1 MKLNLIFFDTRVS
14 FEKERQ
20 MKKRPLMLAVILIL
34 VGFSLSIS
42 PKTFSESDKVLARVG
57 DKVITQSDL
66 AEFMKKYEALKRG
79 ESFGLD
85 EKKNFLNMLIQN
97 AFIAIEAEREKLDQ
111 KPEIQL
117 KLKMLKSELLA
128 NEYITTR
135 IAPSIVV
142 KDEEVDEIL
151 KKNPNLIPREM
162 LTLKEILVK
171 TEKEADKIYQEL
183 KKGADFSKMAMEK
196 SIAQSKMQGGLIGTI
211 SKGQLP
217 PPLEAAVFDLKEG
230 KFSQPI
236 ETADGFWIFYLVS
249 RKERDPEEM
258 KRLEGRLREKIIQ
271 LERNKK
277 IGAMIEKKVE
287 ELKKEIKVET
297 YLDQLK

>member
-1 MKLNLIFFDTRVS
+1 
-14 FEKERQ
+14 
-20 MKKRPLMLAVILIL
+20 MKKRTLMLAVIIIL

-57 DKVITQSDL
+57 EKVITQSDL
-66 AEFMKKYEALKRG
+66 AEFMKKYEGLKKGG
-79 ESFGLD
+79 EPFGLD
-85 EKKNFLNMLIQN
+85 EKKHFLNMLIQN
-97 AFIAIEAEREKLDQ
+97 AFITIEAEREKLDQ

-117 KLKMLKSELLA
+117 KLRMFKSELLA

-171 TEKEADKIYQEL
+171 TEKEAGEIYQEL

-196 SIAQSKMQGGLIGTI
+196 SIAQSKTKGGLIGTI
-211 SKGQLP
+211 SKGQLS

-230 KFSQPI
+230 KFSKPI

-258 KRLEGRLREKIIQ
+258 KRLEGRLRDKIIQ

-277 IGAMIEKKVE
+277 IGAMVEKKVE
-287 ELKKEIKVET
+287 ELKKKIKVET
-297 YLDQLK
+297 YFDQLK